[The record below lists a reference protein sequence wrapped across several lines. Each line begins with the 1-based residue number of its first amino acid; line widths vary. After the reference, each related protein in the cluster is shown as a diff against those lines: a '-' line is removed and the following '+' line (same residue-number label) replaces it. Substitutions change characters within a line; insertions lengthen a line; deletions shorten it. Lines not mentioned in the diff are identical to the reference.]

1 MKTYHSLYLDG
12 RKALLD
18 AGFETAREDA
28 RFLLSFASG
37 KSVSSLIASFALYA
51 SPEIEELYLQYI
63 GRRLQNE
70 PVAYITGSW
79 EFHGLPLYV
88 NRHVLIPR
96 FDTESLID
104 AALSALENVP
114 SPRILDLCTGSGCI
128 ACALASELPDAE
140 ITALDNSHEALAV
153 ARKNIRSLSFGSRV
167 TCLYGDVLLSPPHSL
182 GSYDLIISNPPYI
195 ESSEV
200 PLLEPSVCNYEPL
213 CALDGGKDGLDFY
226 RSIVNS
232 WSSLLRDGASL
243 IFEVGENQA
252 DSVKSLLTENGFTDI
267 RCTKDSFGTDR
278 AVSAINRQLKI

>member
-1 MKTYHSLYLDG
+1 MKTYNSLYLDG

-37 KSVSSLIASFALYA
+37 KDVSSLLSSLALYA
-51 SPEIEELYLQYI
+51 SPEIEELYLRYI
-63 GRRLQNE
+63 HRRLQNE

-79 EFHGLPLYV
+79 EFHGLPLVV

-96 FDTESLID
+96 FDTESLIE
-104 AALSALENVP
+104 AAVKALDNLP

-128 ACALASELPDAE
+128 ACALASEFPDAE
-140 ITALDNSHEALAV
+140 IAALDNSREALAV
-153 ARKNIRSLSFGSRV
+153 ARKNVGSLSFGSRI
-167 TCLYGDVLLSPPHSL
+167 TCLYADVLLPPPP
-182 GSYDLIISNPPYI
+182 GFGTYDLIISNPPYI
-195 ESSEV
+195 ESSEI

-226 RSIVNS
+226 RSIVKN
-232 WSSLLRDGASL
+232 WSPLLKAGAFI

-252 DSVKSLLTENGFTDI
+252 EPVASLLSENGFTDI
-267 RCTKDSFGTDR
+267 GCTKDSIGIAR
-278 AVSAINRQLKI
+278 AVSAIKRQ